1 MRRGAY
7 RESGPIALSQ
17 LDNTIMTNQSEQ
29 FNVEASSPRDLNLNY
44 RNINYMEG
52 SAFGS
57 YKAHPSSGIG
67 ARSAVQGS
75 GAGAGGESDESPQT
89 ANAPS
94 APSAQPSRTAGPD
107 AGPAR
112 VLSFAEVTK
121 TEDDASMD
129 VNVEDDDIQKVI
141 RQLKELE
148 KYRPEPQL
156 ETVIIS
162 DSDSSVTEHVE
173 LFEENYP
180 VPSVTNS
187 SRKDT
192 IHSNIESEST
202 SIPILSEAIDTK
214 PNQT

>member
-29 FNVEASSPRDLNLNY
+29 SDVEASSPRDLNLNY

-57 YKAHPSSGIG
+57 YKAHPASGLD

-75 GAGAGGESDESPQT
+75 GAGAGGARDESPQT
-89 ANAPS
+89 ASAPS
-94 APSAQPSRTAGPD
+94 APSAQPSCEVAPNRTAEPA

-121 TEDDASMD
+121 TEGG
-129 VNVEDDDIQKVI
+129 
-141 RQLKELE
+141 
-148 KYRPEPQL
+148 
-156 ETVIIS
+156 
-162 DSDSSVTEHVE
+162 
-173 LFEENYP
+173 
-180 VPSVTNS
+180 
-187 SRKDT
+187 
-192 IHSNIESEST
+192 
-202 SIPILSEAIDTK
+202 
-214 PNQT
+214 

>member
-29 FNVEASSPRDLNLNY
+29 SDVEASSPRDLNLNY

-89 ANAPS
+89 ARAPS
-94 APSAQPSRTAGPD
+94 APSAQPSCEAAPSRTAEPA

-112 VLSFAEVTK
+112 VLSFAEG
-121 TEDDASMD
+121 D
-129 VNVEDDDIQKVI
+129 
-141 RQLKELE
+141 
-148 KYRPEPQL
+148 
-156 ETVIIS
+156 
-162 DSDSSVTEHVE
+162 
-173 LFEENYP
+173 
-180 VPSVTNS
+180 
-187 SRKDT
+187 
-192 IHSNIESEST
+192 
-202 SIPILSEAIDTK
+202 
-214 PNQT
+214 